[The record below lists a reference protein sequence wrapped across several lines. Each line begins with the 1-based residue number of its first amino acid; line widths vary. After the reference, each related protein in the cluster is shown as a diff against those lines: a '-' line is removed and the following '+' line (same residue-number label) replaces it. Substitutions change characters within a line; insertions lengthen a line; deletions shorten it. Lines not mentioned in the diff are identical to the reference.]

1 MGFTISVKGGLTR
14 KAEGIPDIKKWS
26 CGCGPQPPGCTRWN
40 RGRVRVLL
48 SSLARTLP
56 GRILIIEDE
65 PAIADNIVYAL
76 ETEGFRCRWCATG
89 REGLAALADTFD
101 LAVLDVGLPDIGG
114 FDLCREIR
122 KRHDLPILFLT
133 ARAGEID
140 RVVGLELGAD
150 DYVVKP
156 FSPRELAARI
166 KAILRR
172 TVKQNDEAK
181 PGEAKPGGPAIS
193 GDGPDAGGQAG
204 ALPFQH
210 DTERCAITYFG
221 TRLDLSRYEYR
232 LLLALIGK
240 PGRVWSRERLME
252 KAWDEPD
259 ASLDRTVDAHIKA
272 LRAKL
277 RQVKPEVEAIL
288 THRGLGYS
296 LKEDW

>member
-1 MGFTISVKGGLTR
+1 M
-14 KAEGIPDIKKWS
+14 A
-26 CGCGPQPPGCTRWN
+26 
-40 RGRVRVLL
+40 
-48 SSLARTLP
+48 A
-56 GRILIIEDE
+56 RILIIEDE

-76 ETEGFRCRWCATG
+76 ETEGFKCRWCATG
-89 REGLAALADTFD
+89 REGLAALAEPYD
-101 LAVLDVGLPDIGG
+101 LAVLDVGLPDMGG
-114 FDLCREIR
+114 FDLFREIR
-122 KRHDLPILFLT
+122 KAHDLPVLFLT

-172 TVKQNDEAK
+172 TGKGN
-181 PGEAKPGGPAIS
+181 GPAPS
-193 GDGPDAGGQAG
+193 AATAPAAAAG
-204 ALPFQH
+204 LPFAH
-210 DTERCAITYFG
+210 DTERCVIAYFG
-221 TRLDLSRYEYR
+221 ARLDLSRYEYR
-232 LLLALIGK
+232 LLGVLLEK

-252 KAWDEPD
+252 KAWDVPE
-259 ASLDRTVDAHIKA
+259 ASLERTVDAHIKS

-277 RQVKPEVEAIL
+277 RAVRPEIEPIT

>member
-1 MGFTISVKGGLTR
+1 M
-14 KAEGIPDIKKWS
+14 
-26 CGCGPQPPGCTRWN
+26 
-40 RGRVRVLL
+40 
-48 SSLARTLP
+48 P

-89 REGLAALADTFD
+89 REGLAALAEPFD

-122 KRHDLPILFLT
+122 ARRDLPILFLT

-172 TVKQNDEAK
+172 TAK
-181 PGEAKPGGPAIS
+181 GSGEPKPDGHGPPAET
-193 GDGPDAGGQAG
+193 GPREPAQAAPPFHHDA
-204 ALPFQH
+204 
-210 DTERCAITYFG
+210 ERCSIAYFG
-221 TRLDLSRYEYR
+221 KRLDLSRYEYR
-232 LLLALIGK
+232 LLLALIEK

-252 KAWDEPD
+252 KAWDEPE

-277 RQVKPEVEAIL
+277 RQVKPEVEAIV

-296 LKEDW
+296 LKEEW

>member
-1 MGFTISVKGGLTR
+1 MS
-14 KAEGIPDIKKWS
+14 P
-26 CGCGPQPPGCTRWN
+26 
-40 RGRVRVLL
+40 
-48 SSLARTLP
+48 
-56 GRILIIEDE
+56 RILIIEDE

-76 ETEGFRCRWCATG
+76 ETEGFKCRWCSTG
-89 REGLAALADTFD
+89 REGLAALAEPYD
-101 LAVLDVGLPDIGG
+101 LAILDVGLPDIGG

-122 KRHDLPILFLT
+122 KTHDLPILFLT

-172 TVKQNDEAK
+172 TSRGPGAAPAEA
-181 PGEAKPGGPAIS
+181 PT
-193 GDGPDAGGQAG
+193 PDADTTS
-204 ALPFQH
+204 PFSN
-210 DTERCAITYFG
+210 DPDRCVIAYFG
-221 TRLDLSRYEYR
+221 AKLDLSRYEYR
-232 LLLALIGK
+232 LLGVLLEK
-240 PGRVWSRERLME
+240 PGRVLSRERLME
-252 KAWDEPD
+252 KAWDVPE
-259 ASLDRTVDAHIKA
+259 ASLERTVDAHIKS

-277 RQVKPEVEAIL
+277 RAVRPDIEAIV

>member
-1 MGFTISVKGGLTR
+1 M
-14 KAEGIPDIKKWS
+14 
-26 CGCGPQPPGCTRWN
+26 PP
-40 RGRVRVLL
+40 
-48 SSLARTLP
+48 
-56 GRILIIEDE
+56 RILIIEDE

-76 ETEGFRCRWCATG
+76 ETEGFACRWCATG
-89 REGLAALADTFD
+89 REGLAALDGTFD

-122 KRHDLPILFLT
+122 KRHELPILFLT

-172 TVKQNDEAK
+172 TSKGNA
-181 PGEAKPGGPAIS
+181 
-193 GDGPDAGGQAG
+193 GDTPTAPPRDAGA
-204 ALPFQH
+204 PFRL
-210 DTERCAITYFG
+210 DAERCAIAYFG
-221 TRLDLSRYEYR
+221 ARLELSRYEYR
-232 LLLALIGK
+232 LLAVLIEK
-240 PGRVWSRERLME
+240 PGRVWSREQLME
-252 KAWDEPD
+252 RAWDEPE
-259 ASLDRTVDAHIKA
+259 ASLDRTVDAHIKS

-277 RQVKPEVEAIL
+277 RQVRPEVEAIV

>member
-1 MGFTISVKGGLTR
+1 MP
-14 KAEGIPDIKKWS
+14 A
-26 CGCGPQPPGCTRWN
+26 
-40 RGRVRVLL
+40 
-48 SSLARTLP
+48 
-56 GRILIIEDE
+56 RILIIEDE

-76 ETEGFRCRWCATG
+76 ETEGFSCLWCATG
-89 REGLAALADTFD
+89 RAGLAALAEPFD
-101 LAVLDVGLPDIGG
+101 LAVLDVGLPDLGG

-172 TVKQNDEAK
+172 TAK
-181 PGEAKPGGPAIS
+181 PAAGSAPAAGGPADSSAAGI
-193 GDGPDAGGQAG
+193 GGPSA
-204 ALPFQH
+204 PFQV
-210 DTERCAITYFG
+210 DEERCSIAYFG
-221 TRLDLSRYEYR
+221 QRLELSRYEYG
-232 LLLALIGK
+232 LLRALIAK

-252 KAWDEPD
+252 EVWDEPG
-259 ASLDRTVDAHIKA
+259 ASLDRTVDAHIKS

-277 RQVKPEVEAIL
+277 RQVKPDVEAIA

>member
-1 MGFTISVKGGLTR
+1 MLF
-14 KAEGIPDIKKWS
+14 
-26 CGCGPQPPGCTRWN
+26 
-40 RGRVRVLL
+40 
-48 SSLARTLP
+48 
-56 GRILIIEDE
+56 RILIVEDE

-76 ETEGFRCRWCATG
+76 ETEGFRTRWCATG
-89 REGLAALADTFD
+89 REALAALAESFD

-122 KRHDLPILFLT
+122 KRHELPIVFLT

-140 RVVGLELGAD
+140 RVVGLEIGAD

-172 TVKQNDEAK
+172 TARPETGGAAA
-181 PGEAKPGGPAIS
+181 GAAPGGAALAAAGSGEGANPAF
-193 GDGPDAGGQAG
+193 PDSPAGGGSARPPS
-204 ALPFQH
+204 PFRV
-210 DTERCAITYFG
+210 DEERCVITYFG
-221 TRLDLSRYEYR
+221 KRLELSRYEYR
-232 LLLALIGK
+232 LLAALVGK

-252 KAWDEPD
+252 KAWDEPE
-259 ASLDRTVDAHIKA
+259 ASLDRTVDAHVKS

-277 RQVKPEVEAIL
+277 RQVKPDAEAIV

>member
-1 MGFTISVKGGLTR
+1 MS
-14 KAEGIPDIKKWS
+14 P
-26 CGCGPQPPGCTRWN
+26 
-40 RGRVRVLL
+40 
-48 SSLARTLP
+48 
-56 GRILIIEDE
+56 RILIIEDE

-76 ETEGFRCRWCATG
+76 ETEGFKCRWCSTG
-89 REGLAALADTFD
+89 REGLAALAEPYD

-114 FDLCREIR
+114 FELCKEIR
-122 KRHDLPILFLT
+122 KKHDLPILFLT

-172 TVKQNDEAK
+172 T
-181 PGEAKPGGPAIS
+181 
-193 GDGPDAGGQAG
+193 AG
-204 ALPFQH
+204 AVPSVVAPALAAGMPFTL
-210 DTERCAITYFG
+210 DPERCAITYFG
-221 TRLDLSRYEYR
+221 TRLELARYEYR
-232 LLLALIGK
+232 LLGVLLEK

-252 KAWDEPD
+252 KAWDVPE
-259 ASLDRTVDAHIKA
+259 ASLDRTVDAHIKS

-277 RQVKPEVEAIL
+277 RQVRPDVEPIV

-296 LKEDW
+296 LKEEW

>member
-1 MGFTISVKGGLTR
+1 M
-14 KAEGIPDIKKWS
+14 PH
-26 CGCGPQPPGCTRWN
+26 
-40 RGRVRVLL
+40 
-48 SSLARTLP
+48 
-56 GRILIIEDE
+56 RILIVEDE

-76 ETEGFRCRWCATG
+76 ETEGFLTRWCATG
-89 REGLAALADTFD
+89 GEGLAALAEPFD
-101 LAVLDVGLPDIGG
+101 LAVLDVGLPDMGG

-122 KRHDLPILFLT
+122 KRGELPILFLT

-172 TVKQNDEAK
+172 TAK
-181 PGEAKPGGPAIS
+181 PPAAAGDPRPAKDPSPPPFS
-193 GDGPDAGGQAG
+193 VDA
-204 ALPFQH
+204 
-210 DTERCAITYFG
+210 ERCAIAYFG
-221 TRLDLSRYEYR
+221 KRLDLSRYEYR
-232 LLLALIGK
+232 LLAALIEK

-252 KAWDEPD
+252 KAWDGPE
-259 ASLDRTVDAHIKA
+259 ASLERTVDAHIKS

-277 RQVKPEVEAIL
+277 RQVDPGAEAIV
-288 THRGLGYS
+288 THRGMGYS

>member
-1 MGFTISVKGGLTR
+1 MS
-14 KAEGIPDIKKWS
+14 P
-26 CGCGPQPPGCTRWN
+26 
-40 RGRVRVLL
+40 
-48 SSLARTLP
+48 
-56 GRILIIEDE
+56 RILIIEDE

-76 ETEGFRCRWCATG
+76 ETEGFKCRWCSTG
-89 REGLAALADTFD
+89 REGLAALSEPYD

-122 KRHDLPILFLT
+122 KTHNLPILFLT
-133 ARAGEID
+133 ARSGEID

-172 TVKQNDEAK
+172 TGQ
-181 PGEAKPGGPAIS
+181 
-193 GDGPDAGGQAG
+193 GQAQPPVLPQAAAGRVEAG
-204 ALPFQH
+204 AGAEPATPFTH
-210 DTERCAITYFG
+210 DLERCIISFFG
-221 TRLDLSRYEYR
+221 AKLDLSRYEYR
-232 LLLALIGK
+232 LLGVLLEK
-240 PGRVWSRERLME
+240 PGRVLSRERLME
-252 KAWDEPD
+252 KAWDVPE
-259 ASLDRTVDAHIKA
+259 ASLERTVDAHIKS

-277 RQVKPEVEAIL
+277 RAVRPDIEAIV

>member
-1 MGFTISVKGGLTR
+1 
-14 KAEGIPDIKKWS
+14 
-26 CGCGPQPPGCTRWN
+26 
-40 RGRVRVLL
+40 
-48 SSLARTLP
+48 
-56 GRILIIEDE
+56 
-65 PAIADNIVYAL
+65 
-76 ETEGFRCRWCATG
+76 
-89 REGLAALADTFD
+89 
-101 LAVLDVGLPDIGG
+101 LAVLDVGLPDMGG

-172 TVKQNDEAK
+172 TAK
-181 PGEAKPGGPAIS
+181 PPGGGGAAPMASAPSGTAPASAEGAAS
-193 GDGPDAGGQAG
+193 GSGTRPAP
-204 ALPFQH
+204 LPFRL
-210 DTERCAITYFG
+210 DAERCAIAFFG
-221 TRLDLSRYEYR
+221 TRLELSRYEYR
-232 LLLALIGK
+232 LLAVLIEK

-252 KAWDEPD
+252 KAWDEPE
-259 ASLDRTVDAHIKA
+259 ASLERTVDAHIKS

-277 RQVKPEVEAIL
+277 RQIRPDAEAIV

>member
-1 MGFTISVKGGLTR
+1 M
-14 KAEGIPDIKKWS
+14 
-26 CGCGPQPPGCTRWN
+26 PP
-40 RGRVRVLL
+40 
-48 SSLARTLP
+48 
-56 GRILIIEDE
+56 RILIVEDE

-76 ETEGFRCRWCATG
+76 ETEGFLTRWCATG
-89 REGLAALADTFD
+89 GEGLAALAEPFD
-101 LAVLDVGLPDIGG
+101 LAVLDVGLPDMGG

-122 KRHDLPILFLT
+122 KRCELPILFLT

-172 TVKQNDEAK
+172 TAK
-181 PGEAKPGGPAIS
+181 PAGEAGTAPSSSTLAASAPAS
-193 GDGPDAGGQAG
+193 PAG
-204 ALPFQH
+204 ATSGPGLPSGTAEGSPPFRL
-210 DTERCAITYFG
+210 DAERCAIAYFG
-221 TRLDLSRYEYR
+221 KRLELSRYEYR
-232 LLLALIGK
+232 LLAALIEK

-252 KAWDEPD
+252 KAWDEPE
-259 ASLDRTVDAHIKA
+259 ASLDRTVDAHIKS

-277 RQVKPEVEAIL
+277 RQVRPDMEAIV
-288 THRGLGYS
+288 THRGMGYS

>member
-1 MGFTISVKGGLTR
+1 MT
-14 KAEGIPDIKKWS
+14 P
-26 CGCGPQPPGCTRWN
+26 
-40 RGRVRVLL
+40 
-48 SSLARTLP
+48 
-56 GRILIIEDE
+56 RILIIEDE

-76 ETEGFRCRWCATG
+76 ETEGFTCRWCATG
-89 REGLAALADTFD
+89 RDGLAALDEPFD
-101 LAVLDVGLPDIGG
+101 LAVLDVGLPDMGG

-122 KRHDLPILFLT
+122 RRRDLPILFLT

-172 TVKQNDEAK
+172 TAK
-181 PGEAKPGGPAIS
+181 APGEPKAGGPAAS
-193 GDGPDAGGQAG
+193 ADPVAREPAPAG
-204 ALPFQH
+204 AFPFQH
-210 DTERCAITYFG
+210 DAERCSITYFG
-221 TRLDLSRYEYR
+221 KRLDLSRYEYR
-232 LLLALIGK
+232 LLLAFIEK

-252 KAWDEPD
+252 KAWDEPE

-277 RQVKPEVEAIL
+277 RQVRPEAEAIL

>member
-1 MGFTISVKGGLTR
+1 M
-14 KAEGIPDIKKWS
+14 
-26 CGCGPQPPGCTRWN
+26 
-40 RGRVRVLL
+40 
-48 SSLARTLP
+48 P

-89 REGLAALADTFD
+89 REGLEALSESFD

-122 KRHDLPILFLT
+122 KRRDLPILFLT

-172 TVKQNDEAK
+172 TAKGPEA
-181 PGEAKPGGPAIS
+181 PA
-193 GDGPDAGGQAG
+193 PE

-210 DTERCAITYFG
+210 DAERCAIAYFG
-221 TRLDLSRYEYR
+221 KRLDLSRYEYR
-232 LLLALIGK
+232 LLLALIEK
-240 PGRVWSRERLME
+240 PGRVWSREQLME
-252 KAWDEPD
+252 KAWDEPE
-259 ASLDRTVDAHIKA
+259 ASLDRTVDAHIKSV
-272 LRAKL
+272 RAKL
-277 RQVKPEVEAIL
+277 RLVRPEVEAIT

>member
-1 MGFTISVKGGLTR
+1 MK
-14 KAEGIPDIKKWS
+14 P
-26 CGCGPQPPGCTRWN
+26 
-40 RGRVRVLL
+40 
-48 SSLARTLP
+48 
-56 GRILIIEDE
+56 RILIIEDE

-76 ETEGFRCRWCATG
+76 ETEGFQCKWCATG
-89 REGLAALADTFD
+89 GEGLAALDAHPRTAALPGNAGEAADAPGSAKQANPEGAFDLATNAPFD

-172 TVKQNDEAK
+172 TSVPRSSAAS
-181 PGEAKPGGPAIS
+181 PGEARSSAVSGASVPFRVDAERMVIS
-193 GDGPDAGGQAG
+193 YFDA
-204 ALPFQH
+204 P
-210 DTERCAITYFG
+210 
-221 TRLDLSRYEYR
+221 LDLARYEYR
-232 LLLALIGK
+232 LLIVLLEK
-240 PGRVWSRERLME
+240 PGRVWSREQLME
-252 KAWDEPD
+252 RAWDSPES
-259 ASLDRTVDAHIKA
+259 SLDRTVDAHVKS

-277 RQVKPEVEAIL
+277 RAVRPEVDPIR
-288 THRGLGYS
+288 THRGMGYS
-296 LKEDW
+296 LKEEW

>member
-1 MGFTISVKGGLTR
+1 MN
-14 KAEGIPDIKKWS
+14 A
-26 CGCGPQPPGCTRWN
+26 
-40 RGRVRVLL
+40 
-48 SSLARTLP
+48 
-56 GRILIIEDE
+56 RILIIEDE

-76 ETEGFRCRWCATG
+76 ETEGFACTWRATG
-89 REGLAALADTFD
+89 REGLAALDGTYD

-122 KRHDLPILFLT
+122 KRHELPILFLT

-172 TVKQNDEAK
+172 TSKGNAT
-181 PGEAKPGGPAIS
+181 ATPAS
-193 GDGPDAGGQAG
+193 QVPAA
-204 ALPFQH
+204 ALPFQV
-210 DTERCAITYFG
+210 DAERFTIAYFG
-221 TRLDLSRYEYR
+221 ERLDLSRYEYR
-232 LLLALIGK
+232 LLAVLIEK
-240 PGRVWSRERLME
+240 PGRVWSREQLME
-252 KAWDEPD
+252 RAWDEPE
-259 ASLDRTVDAHIKA
+259 ASLDRTVDAHIKS

-277 RQVKPEVEAIL
+277 RQVRPDAEAIV